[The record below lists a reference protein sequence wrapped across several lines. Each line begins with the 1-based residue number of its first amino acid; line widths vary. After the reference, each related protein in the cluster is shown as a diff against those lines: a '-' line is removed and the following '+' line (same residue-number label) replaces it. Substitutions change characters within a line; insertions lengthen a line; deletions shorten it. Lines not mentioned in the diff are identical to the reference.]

1 MIRIYRFVMGFESG
15 RSCIRPRLLVQE
27 LLARSN
33 CTQRDECIH
42 KKHMLRLMKSIKEH
56 QYFGFWVHCS
66 GEREGER
73 ERERERDP
81 LVLLL
86 CIHKLVNR
94 NRMEQLETHV
104 KIEFTT

>member
-1 MIRIYRFVMGFESG
+1 MDSG
-15 RSCIRPRLLVQE
+15 STVP
-27 LLARSN
+27 ARG
-33 CTQRDECIH
+33 R
-42 KKHMLRLMKSIKEH
+42 
-56 QYFGFWVHCS
+56 
-66 GEREGER
+66 ER
-73 ERERERDP
+73 ERERARDP